1 VTAVKV
7 TQQAV
12 EVLSASSATPNVC
25 VTQQAVEVLSTSSAT
40 PNVCVTQQV
49 VEVLST
55 RYFFNITGNIIE
67 NTDIATWRVVALDAV
82 TGEFKQT
89 TTSSSSAY
97 TLPKPYTTSA
107 VLVCYPKIDRIWT
120 TVTVVALN
128 DFCVPADP
136 DTTPKLY
143 QATSIGSAP
152 NKTGAGE
159 PAWPVSGTVA
169 DGDITW
175 TYIADL
181 IDPLGIG
188 PRKPT

>member
-1 VTAVKV
+1 M
-7 TQQAV
+7 
-12 EVLSASSATPNVC
+12 ATYARIS
-25 VTQQAVEVLSTSSAT
+25 QE
-40 PNVCVTQQV
+40 V
-49 VEVLST
+49 VEVLYKIDPAARISQEVVEVLYKIDPAA
-55 RYFFNITGNIIE
+55 RISQEVVEVLYPSWGYDITGNIIE
-67 NTDIATWRVVALDAV
+67 NTDIGTWRVVALDAV